1 MFWRKSVKDDWNAKR
16 LTLLFS
22 AERKRKKDKV
32 GTCEEKIF
40 LTEKIYIKYEYEIR
54 I

>member
-1 MFWRKSVKDDWNAKR
+1 MQVMFWQKSERKRR
-16 LTLLFS
+16 LECKTINFTFS

-40 LTEKIYIKYEYEIR
+40 LTEKNIY
-54 I
+54 